1 MNYDINHLTFEEK
14 LRLLTGKDFWQT
26 YDANGKL
33 DSVFMSDGPNGLRKC
48 DGEHTEESIAM
59 PCISALANSW
69 SEETVFTD
77 SATIADECA
86 EKGVDILLA
95 PGVNIKRTP
104 LCGRN
109 FEYFSEDP
117 YLSGILAKAYIRGLQ
132 ENGVGACIKHFCCNN
147 REYDRE
153 FISSEADER
162 TLREIYVRPFEIAL
176 EAEPWLVMCSYNPVN
191 GIYASENKKIL
202 KDLLRKRLGFSG
214 VIVSD
219 WGAVHNS
226 YKALKATLDLRMAFD
241 ERAYGELK
249 TAYERGLITD
259 AEINFSADNLL
270 RLLEKVQN
278 AKKERR
284 KVRFSVAE
292 RRERALSVARESIV
306 LLKNEGALPLD
317 PRKSV
322 YVAGG
327 FSSDP
332 PYGGGGSSKVRTTF
346 KSEPLA
352 RLICERTGAKTGF
365 RQHFSDDGMFAEK
378 CLLESAAAADRVVL
392 CVGEDERKN
401 REGADR
407 ITLRLSEV
415 QENAI
420 KMVGKVNKNVT
431 VVVYAGGAIDMSP
444 WIHSVNA
451 VVYAGFCGETVNLAV
466 ADILTGKVCPSGKL
480 AETFPLSIAD
490 TVAYPYEPNGYYD
503 RYEDGIFVGYRRYDR
518 DGKEVLFPFGYGL
531 SYANFVYSDLV
542 VRKAGE
548 TSFTLSFDV
557 ENLSSVSGKEVV
569 QVYVKDIVS
578 SVSRPEKELKGFV
591 KKLIEAGK
599 KERITI
605 RLEADAFA
613 FYSAAL
619 DEWYVE
625 NGDYEIQIGSSSRDI
640 RLKARVKIELPLES
654 QYTVEKADLREI
666 GSET

>member
-14 LRLLTGKDFWQT
+14 LSLLTGKDFWQT

-249 TAYERGLITD
+249 TAYERGLITN

-278 AKKERR
+278 AKKDE
-284 KVRFSVAE
+284 KSDS
-292 RRERALSVARESIV
+292 LS
-306 LLKNEGALPLD
+306 P
-317 PRKSV
+317 
-322 YVAGG
+322 
-327 FSSDP
+327 
-332 PYGGGGSSKVRTTF
+332 
-346 KSEPLA
+346 
-352 RLICERTGAKTGF
+352 
-365 RQHFSDDGMFAEK
+365 
-378 CLLESAAAADRVVL
+378 
-392 CVGEDERKN
+392 
-401 REGADR
+401 REGNGR
-407 ITLRLSEV
+407 CPLR
-415 QENAI
+415 
-420 KMVGKVNKNVT
+420 GK
-431 VVVYAGGAIDMSP
+431 A
-444 WIHSVNA
+444 
-451 VVYAGFCGETVNLAV
+451 
-466 ADILTGKVCPSGKL
+466 
-480 AETFPLSIAD
+480 
-490 TVAYPYEPNGYYD
+490 
-503 RYEDGIFVGYRRYDR
+503 
-518 DGKEVLFPFGYGL
+518 
-531 SYANFVYSDLV
+531 
-542 VRKAGE
+542 
-548 TSFTLSFDV
+548 
-557 ENLSSVSGKEVV
+557 
-569 QVYVKDIVS
+569 
-578 SVSRPEKELKGFV
+578 
-591 KKLIEAGK
+591 
-599 KERITI
+599 
-605 RLEADAFA
+605 
-613 FYSAAL
+613 
-619 DEWYVE
+619 
-625 NGDYEIQIGSSSRDI
+625 
-640 RLKARVKIELPLES
+640 
-654 QYTVEKADLREI
+654 
-666 GSET
+666 